1 MWTHAMQLCYVVLR
15 IWTLGHVKP
24 WTHMDPQSRDPI
36 SPTHDQELHL
46 IKETSPS
53 VKETRNDGSSMD
65 DIIPYLHHRS
75 AVRFSSPHDQKRC
88 ALLILLMEVLCTSSY
103 HSLSAYRIRSCC
115 WINPYPLSLMDI
127 RDTACPQPSY

>member
-1 MWTHAMQLCYVVLR
+1 
-15 IWTLGHVKP
+15 
-24 WTHMDPQSRDPI
+24 MDPQSRDPI

-75 AVRFSSPHDQKRC
+75 TVRFSSPHDQKRC
-88 ALLILLMEVLCTSSY
+88 ALLILLMEVLCTSLIIHY
-103 HSLSAYRIRSCC
+103 
-115 WINPYPLSLMDI
+115 
-127 RDTACPQPSY
+127 QPIGLDPAAG

>member
-1 MWTHAMQLCYVVLR
+1 VQSVHLSFAPLAINVTNMHGPTWTHS
-15 IWTLGHVKP
+15 HV
-24 WTHMDPQSRDPI
+24 TQYHQHMI
-36 SPTHDQELHL
+36 KKLHL

-75 AVRFSSPHDQKRC
+75 AVRFSSPHDQKCC
-88 ALLILLMEVLCTSSY
+88 ALLILLIEVLHTSSY

-127 RDTACPQPSY
+127 RDTTRPQPSY